1 MELRKEL
8 KWRDKWFF
16 GYREEIRKTSGSSSW
31 WTEKKIFNCMQ
42 IFYFF
47 KHKNI
52 SFLDTPE
59 EDSINW
65 WAEQFQS
72 EICFSTLKVRTWV
85 ENLVWWTSLTLSFA
99 VIPVIV
105 KKQDGFWQVDN
116 VSCKDQYSYSACLK
130 LIPSDA
136 VFFFLLYLSVFVYPS
151 VFLSFIRRCIISAK
165 VQSAR
170 ISVGDMRWYRIH
182 FSKWCMFCLS
192 GRGLPL
198 HCVW

>member
-1 MELRKEL
+1 MQVKEYCLTLATSVELRKEL

-16 GYREEIRKTSGSSSW
+16 AYREEIRKRTGPNSW
-31 WTEKKIFNCMQ
+31 LTEKKIFNCMQ

-47 KHKNI
+47 KHKKI

-116 VSCKDQYSYSACLK
+116 VSCKDQYSYSACMK
-130 LIPSDA
+130 LIPSDP
-136 VFFFLLYLSVFVYPS
+136 VFFLSLSLCLSLSVSVSIFFTSVYNK
-151 VFLSFIRRCIISAK
+151 C
-165 VQSAR
+165 
-170 ISVGDMRWYRIH
+170 
-182 FSKWCMFCLS
+182 
-192 GRGLPL
+192 
-198 HCVW
+198 